1 MPVPHF
7 DTPEHPESHL
17 MYDVVS
23 YLQNHNLKYQT
34 LKDGDVI
41 IEDLNVL
48 DQSLSKRAH

>member
-23 YLQNHNLKYQT
+23 YLQNHNLILSLILIIFLLIALLFT
-34 LKDGDVI
+34 LVK
-41 IEDLNVL
+41 
-48 DQSLSKRAH
+48 